1 MFNLGLIFRDTI
13 TKTNASSLFLFRK
26 CFHDN
31 AKYTFK
37 KDMKDQLCWVPFVD
51 QLVGFVGQEGP
62 LMAALFDTTEESRE
76 NKPCEAKGQKQATQ
90 QPGI

>member
-1 MFNLGLIFRDTI
+1 MIMQG
-13 TKTNASSLFLFRK
+13 
-26 CFHDN
+26 CE
-31 AKYTFK
+31 AKILK
-37 KDMKDQLCWVPFVD
+37 KDTKDRLCGVPFVD
-51 QLVGFVGQEGP
+51 QLVRFVGQEGP